1 MTSERKFI
9 IIQDLSVVKFE
20 LMDRPQYIS
29 LYLSK
34 QNHTTMEL
42 QIGDTVY
49 LKSDARTIMTIND
62 VSHKGQ
68 GYFECVWFSQEL
80 LQVGHFH
87 KDTLV
92 RYNRDK

>member
-20 LMDRPQYIS
+20 LIDRPQYIS

-68 GYFECVWFSQEL
+68 GYFVCVWFSQEL

>member
-1 MTSERKFI
+1 
-9 IIQDLSVVKFE
+9 
-20 LMDRPQYIS
+20 
-29 LYLSK
+29 
-34 QNHTTMEL
+34 MEL

-62 VSHKGQ
+62 VSSKGQ

-87 KDTLV
+87 KNTLV
-92 RYNRDK
+92 RYDRDK